1 MPFPLPFVAGGVG
14 GVAVAS
20 GTWGIS
26 TNGGTCGLLPLPLPL
41 AGPFPLVGPLPL
53 PFPAGAKASE
63 SGAVG
68 GATASVG
75 GATASESASSST
87 LAAQSDTD
95 ISDSEPLET
104 EPVAIAAMGEFVD
117 DAPWA
122 STGEVGVVNLE
133 LVSTATA

>member
-1 MPFPLPFVAGGVG
+1 MRHWTNLHPSRLFQVALG

-20 GTWGIS
+20 GTWGTS

-53 PFPAGAKASE
+53 PFPAGVK
-63 SGAVG
+63 
-68 GATASVG
+68 
-75 GATASESASSST
+75 ASESASSST

-104 EPVAIAAMGEFVD
+104 EQVAIAAMGEFVD
-117 DAPWA
+117 DSPWA

>member
-14 GVAVAS
+14 GLAVAS
-20 GTWGIS
+20 GTWGTS

-53 PFPAGAKASE
+53 PFPAGVK
-63 SGAVG
+63 
-68 GATASVG
+68 
-75 GATASESASSST
+75 ASESASSST

-104 EPVAIAAMGEFVD
+104 EQVAIAAMGEFVD
-117 DAPWA
+117 DSPWA